1 MILETLTVGAFA
13 VNCYVVG
20 DESTRQGMIVD
31 PGDEP
36 ERIMALVRK
45 LDLTITL
52 IVNTHCHADH
62 VGGLA
67 AVKRATQAQFAIHQ
81 AEVPVLEHAPASAVM
96 LIGQR
101 MEPLPQPE
109 ILLKDGDELTVGNLT
124 FKVMHTPG
132 HTPGGICLLH
142 DDVCLTG
149 DTLFNMGIGRF
160 DFPGGNY
167 NALMKSITQRLLTL
181 PDNTGIYPGHGPH
194 STIGTEKNYNP
205 FFSDYQDQ

>member
-1 MILETLTVGAFA
+1 MILEALTVGAFA

-20 DESTRQGMIVD
+20 DESTKQGMIVD

-45 LDLTITL
+45 LGLNITL
-52 IVNTHCHADH
+52 IVNTHCHSDH
-62 VGGLA
+62 VGGLTE
-67 AVKRATQAQFAIHQ
+67 VKRATQAPFAIHT
-81 AEVPVLEHAPASAVM
+81 AEVAVLEHAPQTAMM
-96 LIGQR
+96 LTGQR
-101 MEPLPQPE
+101 MEPLPKPE
-109 ILLKDGDELTVGNLT
+109 TLLKDGDELTVGSLT

-142 DDVCLTG
+142 DNVCLTG

-167 NALMKSITQRLLTL
+167 DTLMKSITKRLLTL
-181 PDNTGIYPGHGPH
+181 PDDTAIYPGHGPH
-194 STIGTEKNYNP
+194 STIGAEKNWNP
-205 FFSDYQDQ
+205 FFAGE